1 MTRILAVLLLL
12 ASVAHSQECPGDANG
27 DGTVTVDEIVRAVDS
42 GLNGCVEPTEL
53 ETLASIAGLTLRLS
67 VGDSRT
73 VARYRLSEAP
83 TIAEGVPNLAGS
95 NIGTGSRVA
104 LGTYGGPEYRFT
116 MFEPT
121 STDCFAYAFDVVGG
135 RVFGELAIYNRA
147 CTAPTQSFLY
157 SVVGTAD

>member
-1 MTRILAVLLLL
+1 MNRILAVLLLA
-12 ASVAHSQECPGDANG
+12 ASVAHAQCPGDVDG

-42 GLNGCVEPTEL
+42 GLRGCEAPTEL
-53 ETLASIAGLTLRLS
+53 ESLASIAGLTLRLS

-73 VARYRLSEAP
+73 VARYRLAAEP
-83 TIAEGVPNLAGS
+83 TETEGVPNLAGS